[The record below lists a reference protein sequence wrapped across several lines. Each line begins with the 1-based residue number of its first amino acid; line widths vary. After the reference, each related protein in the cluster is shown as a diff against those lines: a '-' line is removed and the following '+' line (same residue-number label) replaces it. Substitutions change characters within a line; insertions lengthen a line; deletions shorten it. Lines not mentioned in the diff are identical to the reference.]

1 MKKILLLLL
10 FAVAFG
16 FGQNA
21 DAFNDSRG
29 ITSDTESV
37 EINEIDSVMYYNEL
51 VDRYE
56 SKAKRE
62 KIAYTALFSLGG
74 AFFIGG
80 TSLIVYDVAFRD
92 YDKVDESSF
101 PVGIMGYTLIV
112 GSVAFIIGGVFF
124 ENYGKFAREK
134 NSYVSGKVFG
144 LCEKAFCLFDDC
156 SDCGSC
162 PWASWVSH
170 HVELVMVQKCDKKR
184 TL

>member
-112 GSVAFIIGGVFF
+112 GSVAFIIGGVFLKIMG
-124 ENYGKFAREK
+124 NLHEK
-134 NSYVSGKVFG
+134 RIPMYQ
-144 LCEKAFCLFDDC
+144 EKS
-156 SDCGSC
+156 SDYAKRHSAYLTIAPIVDPVRGRLGSLTMLN
-162 PWASWVSH
+162 W
-170 HVELVMVQKCDKKR
+170 
-184 TL
+184 